1 MEFTVRFLP
10 SEREVRVP
18 AGTTLLEAARL
29 AALPVASACG
39 EHQLCSLCGLE
50 IVEGI
55 EGLAPERDSEAH
67 IKQRNRIDRKLRLSC
82 QLEVSA
88 DLVVTAQ
95 YW

>member
-39 EHQLCSLCGLE
+39 EHQLCSLCGLK

-67 IKQRNRIDRKLRLSC
+67 IKRLNRIDRELRLSC